1 METGNRRSRMGAEVG
16 IIDAKVLVLA
26 LAVVVGIEAAMG
38 MLASRVGT
46 FLLPLLGSARLLQIV
61 LILLVVTFRGKGTSS
76 IGCAKEKVASG
87 LKRGMIW
94 SSLFGLLAGLVFI
107 LFYAVHVDPARLIKA
122 DLPSTGL
129 QIVLFFVVGGLIAPV
144 AEEIFF
150 RGIVYGFLRRWGL
163 AVALIGSTLLFAGVH
178 PGTVVPITQIIG
190 GLVFA
195 AAYEIEGNLIVPIT
209 IHVLGNTAIFG
220 LSLAL

>member
-26 LAVVVGIEAAMG
+26 LAVVAGIEAAMG

-94 SSLFGLLAGLVFI
+94 SSLFVLLAGLVFI
-107 LFYAVHVDPARLIKA
+107 LFYADHVDPARLIKA

-178 PGTVVPITQIIG
+178 PGTGVPITQIIG